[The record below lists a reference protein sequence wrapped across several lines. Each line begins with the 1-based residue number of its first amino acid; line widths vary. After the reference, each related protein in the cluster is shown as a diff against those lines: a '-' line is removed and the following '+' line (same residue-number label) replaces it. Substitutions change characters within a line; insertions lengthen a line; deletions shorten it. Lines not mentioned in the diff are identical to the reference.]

1 MFEFK
6 YAFSYKEKNVRVPS
20 SRKVCLRMQKQ
31 APIKQPKGKLAQVT
45 NNEVH
50 IDPEL
55 HYDNWADSYDEELLV
70 EYGYCAH
77 EIGAKALA
85 KIQLSFDSPIL
96 DVGCGTGLAGLELSR
111 LGYTE
116 IDGLD
121 VSAGM
126 LEHARN
132 QGMYRQLFQKRIGVD
147 TLSELPSYKGVL
159 CVGSFGIGH
168 MEQEDIISL
177 LDLAATNGSIVI
189 FMNAEPFNAQNYEAT
204 IERLSLDGLWKV
216 EAIEDHNYMSE
227 LERPGKLIVGRRV

>member
-1 MFEFK
+1 MYLRMRK
-6 YAFSYKEKNVRVPS
+6 QD
-20 SRKVCLRMQKQ
+20 SRK
-31 APIKQPKGKLAQVT
+31 QPEGKLAQVT
-45 NNEVH
+45 GNEVH

-55 HYDNWADSYDEELLV
+55 HYDNWADSYDKELLE

-85 KIQLSFDSPIL
+85 ETQIPFDSPIL

-111 LGYTE
+111 FGYTE

-132 QGMYRQLFQKRIGVD
+132 QGTYRQLFQKRIGVD
-147 TLSELPSYKGVL
+147 NLSELPSYKGIL
-159 CVGSFGIGH
+159 CVGSFGLGH
-168 MEQEDIISL
+168 MEQEDIIRL
-177 LDLAATNGSIVI
+177 IDLAAANASIVV
-189 FMNAEPFNAQNYEAT
+189 FMNAEPFHAQNYEAT
-204 IERLSLDGLWKV
+204 IEHLSLDGLWRV